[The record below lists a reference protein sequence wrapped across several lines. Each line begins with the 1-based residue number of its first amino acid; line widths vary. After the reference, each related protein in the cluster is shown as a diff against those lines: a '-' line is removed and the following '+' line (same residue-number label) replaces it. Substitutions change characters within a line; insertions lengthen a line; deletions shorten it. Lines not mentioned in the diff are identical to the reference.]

1 MAFPEP
7 LERLIRALEKFPG
20 VGARS
25 AERMALHVLRS
36 PREEV
41 AELAMA
47 LRDARL
53 ETVRCQQC
61 GNVALEETCPIC
73 ADESRDAGLVCVV
86 EGPREVE
93 KMESAGVFGGVYHV
107 LLEGYAPREGAQPE
121 AAAVQRLLAR
131 VRSGDVREVVLATA
145 PDREGEG
152 AALLVHEALRDTPVR
167 VTRLAR
173 GLPVGTRL
181 EYLHGEILAEAF
193 RGRRDCAP
201 DGGPV
206 EAGGATEAGSGRD
219 GGQA

>member
-7 LERLIRALEKFPG
+7 LERLIHALEKFPG

-47 LRDARL
+47 LRDARI
-53 ETVRCQQC
+53 ETMRCEQC
-61 GNVALEETCPIC
+61 GNVALQVRCPIC
-73 ADESRDAGLVCVV
+73 ADQERDQGLVCVV

-93 KMESAGVFGGVYHV
+93 KMESAGVFTGTYHV
-107 LLEGYAPREGAQPE
+107 LLEGFSPREGARPE
-121 AAAVQRLLAR
+121 SAAMRRLHAR
-131 VRSGDVREVVLATA
+131 VASGTVREIVLATA

-152 AALLVHEALRDTPVR
+152 AAMLVVEELRELPVKI
-167 VTRLAR
+167 TRLAR

-193 RGRRDCAP
+193 RGRRACAS
-201 DGGPV
+201 DGGPM
-206 EAGGATEAGSGRD
+206 EAAGGPEA
-219 GGQA
+219 

>member
-1 MAFPEP
+1 MAFPDP
-7 LERLIRALEKFPG
+7 LERLIRALERFPG

-41 AELAMA
+41 ADLAVA

-53 ETVRCQQC
+53 QTLRCEKC
-61 GNVALEETCPIC
+61 GNVTVDPLCNIC
-73 ADESRDAGLVCVV
+73 ADPERDTSLVCVV

-93 KMESAGVFGGVYHV
+93 KMESAAIFPGIYHV
-107 LLEGYAPREGAQPE
+107 LLEAFAPREGASPE
-121 AAAVQRLLAR
+121 PAALRSLKER
-131 VRSGDVREVVLATA
+131 VASGVVKEIVLATA

-152 AALLVHEALRDTPVR
+152 AALIVLEALADSDVKI
-167 VTRLAR
+167 TRLAR

-193 RGRRDCAP
+193 RGRRRFQGETKP
-201 DGGPV
+201 TTP
-206 EAGGATEAGSGRD
+206 E
-219 GGQA
+219 

>member
-1 MAFPEP
+1 VAFPAP
-7 LERLIRALEKFPG
+7 LERLIKALERFPG

-47 LRDARL
+47 LRDARI
-53 ETVRCQQC
+53 ETMRCHQC
-61 GNVALEETCPIC
+61 GNICMADTCEIC
-73 ADESRDAGLVCVV
+73 TDPERDPSLICVV

-93 KMESAGVFGGVYHV
+93 KMESAKVYTGTYHV
-107 LLEGYAPREGAQPE
+107 LLEGFSPREGAEPE
-121 AAAVQRLLAR
+121 PAALDRLRTRAQRSEVQ
-131 VRSGDVREVVLATA
+131 EIVLATA

-152 AALLVHEALRDTPVR
+152 AALLVMEVLRGLPVR
-167 VTRLAR
+167 ITRLAR

-193 RGRRDCAP
+193 QGRREFSETSEP
-201 DGGPV
+201 KP
-206 EAGGATEAGSGRD
+206 S
-219 GGQA
+219 

>member
-7 LERLIRALEKFPG
+7 LERLIRALERFPG

-41 AELAMA
+41 AELAVA

-53 ETVRCQQC
+53 ETRRCATC
-61 GNVALEETCPIC
+61 GNVTLRSPCAIC
-73 ADESRDAGLVCVV
+73 ADESRDRTLVCVV

-93 KMESAGVFGGVYHV
+93 KMEGSGAFPGLYHV
-107 LLEGYAPREGAQPE
+107 LLEGYAPRDGAEPDRQ
-121 AAAVQRLLAR
+121 ALADLKRR
-131 VRSGDVREVVLATA
+131 VREDGVREVVLATA

-152 AALLVHEALRDTPVR
+152 AALMVLEALAGEDVR

-173 GLPVGTRL
+173 GVPVGARL

-193 RGRRDCAP
+193 RGRRE
-201 DGGPV
+201 V
-206 EAGGATEAGSGRD
+206 ERD
-219 GGQA
+219 DA